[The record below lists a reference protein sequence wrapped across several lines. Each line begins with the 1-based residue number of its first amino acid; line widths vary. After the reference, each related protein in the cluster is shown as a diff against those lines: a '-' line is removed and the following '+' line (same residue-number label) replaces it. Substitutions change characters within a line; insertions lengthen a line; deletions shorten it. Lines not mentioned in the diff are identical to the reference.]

1 MKLYDIAGNNVIR
14 TFVGAHSDFV
24 RSIAVVPSTDRN
36 LISTGYDG
44 FARLFD
50 FRDKSKAAVR
60 EFNHEAAIEEV
71 AMSSS
76 GFSFATVGGTFTT
89 IWDLRTGEP
98 IERMNNN

>member
-36 LISTGYDG
+36 LISTGYVG